1 MKEIKYRQ
9 HNVYCMHFQQMFL
22 LRQNVSTELDDVQN
36 FYRHKNVTTAQFQ
49 LMCVISGFSRSAN

>member
-1 MKEIKYRQ
+1 
-9 HNVYCMHFQQMFL
+9 MHFQQMFL